1 MGIRLMGKGSSRIP
15 TDDKKFADNFDR
27 IFNNKKENA
36 DGSESNPK
44 DISKIKKGELRFN
57 RGGWALQFFFKKKTW
72 PLRYHRHSCNRS

>member
-1 MGIRLMGKGSSRIP
+1 MSKGSSRRP
-15 TDDKKFADNFDR
+15 EDYEKFAVNFDR

-57 RGGWALQFFFKKKTW
+57 RGG
-72 PLRYHRHSCNRS
+72 